1 MTTLPAAQRKLLAA
15 LLGLA
20 GERRIVRWIGTK
32 ALASVAGLDHARD
45 VSPTAEALA
54 RYGLIFFTPGTFR
67 QTHSYGLRIT
77 GLFVNDR
84 NKSVRARLQLQL
96 ATQSR
101 NRLREAL
108 RKRTPA
114 QPAAAA

>member
-20 GERRIVRWIGTK
+20 GERRIVRGIGTK

-77 GLFVNDR
+77 
-84 NKSVRARLQLQL
+84 VRARLQLQL